1 MTGYRLATTD
11 HPRDTVYLLIEAEIL
26 RRETDA
32 YDEALVPELVR
43 KAADIVQE
51 LTDGA

>member
-1 MTGYRLATTD
+1 MTD